1 MCKCEVDRGLW
12 IIDRMYEHTIGLYS
26 LSRLV
31 FCDESFQS
39 RSGGY
44 FWEYVDRR
52 NASEAVE
59 KLLWFR
65 KSELVRRNLGRRVF
79 DLRERFVSKL
89 ERWLTS
95 GRGVVFLMAE
105 DGGRRGLI
113 IIYFLPFL
121 FYLYLSR
128 WTPVF
133 LLLFFLKLS
142 RKENSNGSRIM
153 YLTIR
158 GFCNSW
164 LSQINFQLTRNEFA
178 FVEF

>member
-26 LSRLV
+26 LSRLE

-44 FWEYVDRR
+44 FWEYVDQR

-95 GRGVVFLMAE
+95 GRGVVFLMAG
-105 DGGRRGLI
+105 DGGRRGR
-113 IIYFLPFL
+113 
-121 FYLYLSR
+121 SR
-128 WTPVF
+128 EDW
-133 LLLFFLKLS
+133 LLFISFHFS
-142 RKENSNGSRIM
+142 FI
-153 YLTIR
+153 YIR
-158 GFCNSW
+158 LVEHQYFFCSSFCNCQERKTVTDRVKCIW
-164 LSQINFQLTRNEFA
+164 QFVDFA
-178 FVEF
+178 ILG